1 METKLINNDLQ
12 NNSKIKFQN
21 DFLISDEFLKRAG
34 LPKIDQAFLDDFETR
49 QPWNTARFKF
59 FNLFRRWCMTI
70 FALTC
75 IWPAIFSLQHSANEG
90 RIFYCAMALLAIIF
104 VILLDRIFVPKAPDQ
119 KLSVQD
125 FYAFFYDENFHERE
139 VVLEIKSQKYKKT
152 ALKFIFYSNVFIILI
167 GVINFTTDFNPLFG
181 DIVAWFLAMLTACWV
196 FYNTPYD
203 FNTDL
208 SNHTYWRPKI
218 SEFLKHNVAAGNYGL
233 IFLIPYFIGPLIY
246 LSLFPFFIIVSFEFY
261 QIEPKNIDPGFYML
275 KPILI
280 YWLVMFPIFH
290 LFYSTTTTVGMK
302 YISFAKEILKLNFEK
317 E

>member
-1 METKLINNDLQ
+1 MSFKKKTG
-12 NNSKIKFQN
+12 SP
-21 DFLISDEFLKRAG
+21 R
-34 LPKIDQAFLDDFETR
+34 IDHSFLDDFEKH

-59 FNLFRRWCMTI
+59 FNFIRSWCMTI
-70 FALTC
+70 FTLTC
-75 IWPAIFSLQHSANEG
+75 FCPAIFSYQGSGNEG
-90 RIFYCAMALLAIIF
+90 EFYYSLMALLVLVFA
-104 VILLDRIFVPKAPDQ
+104 ILLDRIFVSKAPDK
-119 KLSVQD
+119 KLSLQD

-203 FNTDL
+203 FNTYL

>member
-1 METKLINNDLQ
+1 M
-12 NNSKIKFQN
+12 
-21 DFLISDEFLKRAG
+21 ISDEFLKRAG

>member
-1 METKLINNDLQ
+1 M
-12 NNSKIKFQN
+12 
-21 DFLISDEFLKRAG
+21 ISDEFLKRAG

-90 RIFYCAMALLAIIF
+90 RIFYCVMALLAIIF
-104 VILLDRIFVPKAPDQ
+104 AILLDRIFVPKAPDQ

-139 VVLEIKSQKYKKT
+139 AVLGIKSRKFSKVL
-152 ALKFIFYSNVFIILI
+152 LKLFLYSTVLIIVV
-167 GVINFTTDFNPLFG
+167 GAINFTAGFNPLLG
-181 DIVAWFLAMLTACWV
+181 DIVAWLLAVLTAWWM
-196 FYNTPYD
+196 FYNWPYD
-203 FNTDL
+203 FATQL
-208 SNHTYWRPKI
+208 SILTYWHPKI
-218 SEFLKHNVAAGNYGL
+218 SEFLKYNVAAGNYGL

-246 LSLFPFFIIVSFEFY
+246 SSLFPFFIIVSFEFY

-280 YWLVMFPIFH
+280 YWLVLFPIFH
-290 LFYSTTTTVGMK
+290 LFFSTTTTVGMK
-302 YISFAKEILKLNFEK
+302 YISFAKEILKLNLEK
-317 E
+317 K